1 MVVEI
6 KAELENKV
14 GLLSAHSHR
23 AQILLLIVGS
33 LILTNLASDKKISQ
47 GSTA

>member
-6 KAELENKV
+6 KAELDNKV

-23 AQILLLIVGS
+23 AQIKQKYTTAYSGLFD
-33 LILTNLASDKKISQ
+33 TNQPCL
-47 GSTA
+47 